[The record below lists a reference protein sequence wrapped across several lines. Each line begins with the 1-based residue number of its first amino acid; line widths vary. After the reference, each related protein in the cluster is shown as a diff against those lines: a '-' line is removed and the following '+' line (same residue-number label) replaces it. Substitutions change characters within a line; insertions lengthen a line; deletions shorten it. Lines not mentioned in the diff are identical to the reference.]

1 MQRGGLDR
9 SERGPRGHET
19 ANDLAILDPDEG
31 EAEGIVERR
40 PDDALEL
47 GFIAHTQWSGGSQP
61 SSTAGFQSVPTVRER
76 STQGPSSGCGNWRAA
91 P

>member
-1 MQRGGLDR
+1 MDDRVPARRVDARGKRAAVQRGRLDR

-19 ANDLAILDPDEG
+19 ADDLAILDPDEG

-47 GFIAHTQWSGGSQP
+47 GFIGHTQ
-61 SSTAGFQSVPTVRER
+61 
-76 STQGPSSGCGNWRAA
+76 
-91 P
+91 